1 MHVRDVATLFEVIS
15 HSVDRVRVPYY
26 VAKLSLAPPAS
37 SLPTPQPLGHLAPT
51 MSLKYGLNL
60 KKAAPPK
67 RKTILDDEP
76 DEDEEDDN
84 VLQKGVAEEAI
95 DSFGAAPAKPGLN
108 VPSRSKP
115 LPKAKPGLP
124 PKPPSKRL
132 NVDDEDSRQDAS
144 AMAASKSAVKAAEEL
159 DATIFDYDSFHDAKS
174 TVKEATRQDAID
186 RKPKYINNL
195 LDAAARRKQDQQ
207 IAREKQLQREREN
220 EGEEFADKE
229 KFVTGAYKQQ
239 QEETRKLEEEEKKRA
254 EEEEKRKRQM
264 GGGMQSFYRNMM
276 DQSEKLHQD
285 EIDAAMKLE
294 REGGVKKIDE
304 EKKASDAEIAAALRA
319 KGINVQ
325 VNEEGAIADKRDLLN
340 AGLNVIPTGKSGDGS
355 RNADHLRANR
365 PAQSAFPR
373 KDVGSREAQRERQSR
388 MVEEQLE
395 AAAKRKR
402 EEDDE
407 QREKEERA
415 LKSKKTE
422 KDVGDAKARY
432 LARKAAKEQAQ
443 G

>member
-1 MHVRDVATLFEVIS
+1 
-15 HSVDRVRVPYY
+15 
-26 VAKLSLAPPAS
+26 
-37 SLPTPQPLGHLAPT
+37 

-60 KKAAPPK
+60 KKADPPPK
-67 RKTILDDEP
+67 RKTILDDDP
-76 DEDEEDDN
+76 DDDEEDDN
-84 VLQKGVAEEAI
+84 VLQKGVTEEAI
-95 DSFGAAPAKPGLN
+95 DSFGAPPPKPGLS

-115 LPKAKPGLP
+115 PPSKPKVGFPL
-124 PKPPSKRL
+124 KPPSKRF
-132 NVDDEDSRQDAS
+132 NVDDEESRQDAS
-144 AMAASKSAVKAAEEL
+144 AMAASKSAVKAAEEI

-174 TVKEATRQDAID
+174 TVNEAKKEATRQDAID

-220 EGEEFADKE
+220 EGDEFADKE

-294 REGGVKKIDE
+294 REGGVKNMDE
-304 EKKASDAEIAAALRA
+304 QKKASDAEIAAALKA
-319 KGINVQ
+319 KGINVH
-325 VNEEGAIADKRDLLN
+325 VNEDGVISDKRDLLN
-340 AGLNVIPTGKSGDGS
+340 AGLNVNPIGKSGDKNS
-355 RNADHLRANR
+355 SADHLRSSNR
-365 PAQSAFPR
+365 PAQSAFTR
-373 KDVGSREAQRERQSR
+373 KDAGSREAQRERQSR

-402 EEDDE
+402 EEEDE
-407 QREKEERA
+407 QREQQERA
-415 LKSKKTE
+415 AKSKKTE
-422 KDVGDAKARY
+422 TDVSDAKARY
-432 LARKAAKEQAQ
+432 LARKAAKEQAK

>member
-1 MHVRDVATLFEVIS
+1 
-15 HSVDRVRVPYY
+15 
-26 VAKLSLAPPAS
+26 
-37 SLPTPQPLGHLAPT
+37 

-67 RKTILDDEP
+67 KRTLLDDEP
-76 DEDEEDDN
+76 NEDEEDDS
-84 VLQKGVAEEAI
+84 VGQDQPAEEAI
-95 DSFGAAPAKPGLN
+95 DSFGGAPKKFGLN
-108 VPSRSKP
+108 VPARSKP
-115 LPKAKPGLP
+115 QPKQNPGLP
-124 PKPPSKRL
+124 PKPPSKRF
-132 NVDDEDSRQDAS
+132 NPEDEESRQDAS
-144 AMAASKSAVKAAEEL
+144 AMAASKNAVKAAEEI
-159 DATIFDYDSFHDAKS
+159 DASIFDYDSFHDAKS
-174 TVKEATRQDAID
+174 TVIEAKKEATRQDAID

-220 EGEEFADKE
+220 EGDEFADKE
-229 KFVTGAYKQQ
+229 KFVTSAYKQQ

-285 EIDAAMKLE
+285 EIEAAMKLE
-294 REGGVKKIDE
+294 REGGVKNVDE
-304 EKKASDAEIAAALRA
+304 QKKRSDAELAAELMA
-319 KGINVQ
+319 KGVKVH
-325 VNEEGAIADKRDLLN
+325 VNEDGAITDKRDLLT
-340 AGLNVIPTGKSGDGS
+340 AGLNVAPAGKSGDGS
-355 RNADHLRANR
+355 NSADHLRSSNR

-373 KDVGSREAQRERQSR
+373 KDAGSREAQRERQSR

-395 AAAKRKR
+395 ASAKRKR
-402 EEDDE
+402 EEEDE
-407 QREKEERA
+407 QRAKEERDA
-415 LKSKKTE
+415 KSKKTE

-432 LARKAAKEQAQ
+432 LARKAAKEKAQ

>member
-1 MHVRDVATLFEVIS
+1 
-15 HSVDRVRVPYY
+15 
-26 VAKLSLAPPAS
+26 
-37 SLPTPQPLGHLAPT
+37 

-76 DEDEEDDN
+76 DDEEEDDN
-84 VLQKGVAEEAI
+84 VLQKGVTEEAI
-95 DSFGAAPAKPGLN
+95 DSFGASSTKPGLS

-115 LPKAKPGLP
+115 PPKFKAGIP
-124 PKPPSKRL
+124 PKPPSKRS
-132 NVDDEDSRQDAS
+132 NADDEESRQDAS
-144 AMAASKSAVKAAEEL
+144 AMAASKSALKAAEEI

-174 TVKEATRQDAID
+174 TVHEAKKEATRQDAID

-220 EGEEFADKE
+220 EGDEFADKE

-239 QEETRKLEEEEKKRA
+239 QEETRKLEEEEKRRA

-294 REGGVKKIDE
+294 REGGVKNIDA
-304 EKKASDAEIAAALRA
+304 EKKASDAEIAAALKA
-319 KGINVQ
+319 KGINVH
-325 VNEEGAIADKRDLLN
+325 VNEDGVISDKRDLLN
-340 AGLNVIPTGKSGDGS
+340 AGLNVNPIGKPGDKNNS
-355 RNADHLRANR
+355 ADHLRANR

-373 KDVGSREAQRERQSR
+373 KDAGSREAQRERQTK

-402 EEDDE
+402 EEDNE

-415 LKSKKTE
+415 SKSKKTE